1 MRRLTLYATI
11 ASSFAWVHPGWA
23 VLCDTT
29 VHQGPA
35 TYYDFADGSGVCGY
49 PAATGNQM
57 VVALD
62 APELAAT
69 ALCGACIH
77 IQGPDG
83 EVTVLVVNGCPGC
96 EVGHLDLS
104 PQAYDR
110 IAADYNGVPPIT
122 WQYVPCDVTGPIRYA
137 YYSGSSTNF
146 AWVQV
151 RNHRHPIA
159 IFEARMADGSYAQ
172 LERADWGYFKAMNLP
187 AGGQTY
193 RVTDIYGQVLEDQGI
208 AVPDQGEVEGKG
220 QFPACTGSAQGGGGP
235 FGATGAG
242 GTAYSTAA
250 SAQGGSPSASTA
262 VSEVAGSGTTGAS
275 NPEESGCA
283 CRAVSAERR
292 GGETALF
299 LIALVAALGL
309 VRERR

>member
-1 MRRLTLYATI
+1 MRRLTVFALI
-11 ASSFAWVHPGWA
+11 VGSSGWCRPSSA
-23 VLCDTT
+23 VVCDTT

-49 PAATGNQM
+49 PATTGNQM

-69 ALCGACIH
+69 AMCGACIH

-159 IFEARMADGSYAQ
+159 MFEARMPDGTYAP
-172 LERADWGYFKAMNLP
+172 LERSDWGYFKALNLP

-193 RVTDIYGQVLEDQGI
+193 RVTDIYGQVLEDTGI
-208 AVPDQGEVEGKG
+208 AVLDEGEVEGKG
-220 QFPACTGSAQGGGGP
+220 QFPTCTGLADGGSGSG
-235 FGATGAG
+235 GATS
-242 GTAYSTAA
+242 STAA
-250 SAQGGSPSASTA
+250 SAEGGSSS
-262 VSEVAGSGTTGAS
+262 
-275 NPEESGCA
+275 ESGCS
-283 CRAVSAERR
+283 CRVGSAERR
-292 GGETALF
+292 SGRTAVF
-299 LIALVAALGL
+299 LIALAAALGW
-309 VRERR
+309 VRRRG